1 MDNSVVTTAMHG
13 TPEGVHGQSAGELH
27 SPPSCPACVASLD
40 ADSPP
45 HVAKPPQ
52 SGAPLNGLEGGRHGA
67 VYRCVKGCTG
77 GRSGAQTWRAPN
89 G

>member
-1 MDNSVVTTAMHG
+1 VDNLVVTTAMHG

-45 HVAKPPQ
+45 TWQSPRNAAPP
-52 SGAPLNGLEGGRHGA
+52 
-67 VYRCVKGCTG
+67 
-77 GRSGAQTWRAPN
+77 
-89 G
+89 